1 MRRPW
6 PRRRGGAEAQAG
18 RVCPHLPPLLFW
30 DRPPPK
36 WEEALLK
43 ALVMSGLGLFG
54 VVAVA
59 CGASDAASNG
69 SNAVTATLTIPAPA
83 ATPTATP
90 GPAAPSAPDLT
101 GFAFPL
107 AGACL
112 PQGDQLMPN
121 APRPY
126 RNGIHEGVD
135 FYAVDNCTAIARGT
149 PVLAAKA
156 GRVIRAD
163 LDYHDLTPTELK
175 RYEADPNTE
184 EALDAFRGRQVWI
197 EHEGGVVTRY
207 AHLSGIAPGIRAGAT
222 VQRGQVVAYVGESG
236 TPESVTD
243 PGHEYHL
250 HFEVRVG
257 SGYLGQGL
265 PPAEV
270 RRLYREL
277 FGAQQ

>member
-1 MRRPW
+1 VAAPILGSVPAKR
-6 PRRRGGAEAQAG
+6 
-18 RVCPHLPPLLFW
+18 
-30 DRPPPK
+30 
-36 WEEALLK
+36 EEALLK
-43 ALVMSGLGLFG
+43 AVVMSGLALFG
-54 VVAVA
+54 VAAA
-59 CGASDAASNG
+59 CSASGAPSDRA
-69 SNAVTATLTIPAPA
+69 NAITATPTTVAPA
-83 ATPTATP
+83 ATQTATS
-90 GPAAPSAPDLT
+90 GPATPSPVDLT

-112 PQGDQLMPN
+112 PKGDQLMPN

-135 FYAVDNCTAIARGT
+135 FYAVDNCTAITKGT

-163 LDYHDLTPTELK
+163 LDYHDLTAAELQ
-175 RYEADPNTE
+175 RYEADPNTD
-184 EALDAFRGRQVWI
+184 EALDAFRGRQVWVD
-197 EHEGGVVTRY
+197 HGGGVVTRY
-207 AHLSGIAPGIRAGAT
+207 AHLSGIAPGIQVGAT
-222 VQRGQVVAYVGESG
+222 VQQGQVVAYVGESG

-277 FGAQQ
+277 FGVQQ